1 MHPADSAS
9 KFQAAVTASGK
20 TVESLGAEG
29 ALEQMTAFY
38 RNVRAE
44 DCVLDEE
51 EGDTLLCEWGMHE
64 EGPVPG
70 FQLEFTRHFMEP
82 GNEDEDGM
90 SQLSLTLYY
99 SPSPDL
105 QALEHGTRLCTTPDG
120 ANEFERA
127 VRSSEAF
134 QAVAK
139 LKPVKTDVAWY
150 EV

>member
-1 MHPADSAS
+1 M
-9 KFQAAVTASGK
+9 FQAAVTASGK
-20 TVESLGAEG
+20 TVETLGAEG

-44 DCVLDEE
+44 SCILDE
-51 EGDTLLCEWGMHE
+51 EGDTLLCEWGLHE

-70 FQLEFTRHFMEP
+70 FQLEFTRHFIEP
-82 GNEDEDGM
+82 GDEDEDGM

-99 SPSPDL
+99 SPAPEL
-105 QALEHGTRLCTTPDG
+105 QALENGTRLCTMPDG
-120 ANEFERA
+120 AMEFENS

-134 QAVAK
+134 QAVAR
-139 LKPVKTDVAWY
+139 LKPVKTDAAWY